1 MCCVCTVLFS
11 FKSQLD
17 GGEMCCVCT
26 VLFSFKSQLDGEKC
40 AVFAQYFLRSRA
52 SSTGRNVM
60 CPRASST
67 GRNVLCLH
75 NTFSFKSQLDGEKC
89 AVFAQ
94 YFSFKSQLDGEKC
107 AVFAQYFFR
116 SRASSTVRNV
126 LCLHSTF
133 LVQGPHSQEPH
144 SNGSTSEQ
152 L

>member
-75 NTFSFKSQLDGEKC
+75 NIFSFKSQLDGEKC

-94 YFSFKSQLDGEKC
+94 YFS
-107 AVFAQYFFR
+107 R
-116 SRASSTVRNV
+116 SRAPLARAPFERFNERAAHRPKSRISYD
-126 LCLHSTF
+126 
-133 LVQGPHSQEPH
+133 
-144 SNGSTSEQ
+144 
-152 L
+152 